1 MPIQLRLQERYLR
14 NWVEWEGKCWVETCA
29 PWRVLRG
36 KGRLH
41 RQMLTFWSRKGKTQR
56 PGILILGSYMEE
68 TSPLAA
74 WGNAKT
80 DRKAAEAWTPLVR
93 SAQVL
98 ACQQSIESLPQW
110 VLPHH
115 IPLSQLNGHHGPAHS
130 TPQHGTGSR
139 AAGSWEK
146 TPPRDAEANWGA
158 SDEVQVEQWQPLLV
172 VTQIAPQKQP
182 RLLTQFL

>member
-14 NWVEWEGKCWVETCA
+14 NWVEWEGKHWVETCA

-36 KGRLH
+36 KGRSH

-74 WGNAKT
+74 WRNAKT

-98 ACQQSIESLPQW
+98 ACQQSIESAL
-110 VLPHH
+110 VGTTSPHSP
-115 IPLSQLNGHHGPAHS
+115 IP
-130 TPQHGTGSR
+130 
-139 AAGSWEK
+139 
-146 TPPRDAEANWGA
+146 AEWTARPCSLHTTAWH
-158 SDEVQVEQWQPLLV
+158 W
-172 VTQIAPQKQP
+172 I
-182 RLLTQFL
+182 

>member
-14 NWVEWEGKCWVETCA
+14 NWVEWEGKHWVETCA

-36 KGRLH
+36 KGRSH

-74 WGNAKT
+74 WRNAKT

-98 ACQQSIESLPQW
+98 ACQQSI
-110 VLPHH
+110 VC
-115 IPLSQLNGHHGPAHS
+115 LSGYY
-130 TPQHGTGSR
+130 
-139 AAGSWEK
+139 
-146 TPPRDAEANWGA
+146 
-158 SDEVQVEQWQPLLV
+158 
-172 VTQIAPQKQP
+172 
-182 RLLTQFL
+182 LTTFPYPS